1 MVFPMHRMYRA
12 GFDRH
17 RKGGD
22 IMHHQWFFGCRQR
35 CGCRSCCHQ
44 GCNSSGVYAVTYYRH
59 FANVPMRIFYG
70 PGFTAE
76 DSLESI
82 DTSLETI
89 AEQFANR
96 QTASRRNCCC

>member
-1 MVFPMHRMYRA
+1 
-12 GFDRH
+12 
-17 RKGGD
+17 
-22 IMHHQWFFGCRQR
+22 MHHQWFFGCRQR

-82 DTSLETI
+82 DNSLETI

>member
-1 MVFPMHRMYRA
+1 
-12 GFDRH
+12 
-17 RKGGD
+17 
-22 IMHHQWFFGCRQR
+22 
-35 CGCRSCCHQ
+35 
-44 GCNSSGVYAVTYYRH
+44 
-59 FANVPMRIFYG
+59 MRIFYG

-82 DTSLETI
+82 DNSLETI